1 MGTMTHGLLMDLDGT
16 IADTLPHLFRS
27 FRHAVEPW
35 VTRAPSDAEVVATW
49 GPTERECIARMLSD
63 RNYASPE
70 TEARLDEANCRFH
83 AYYAGHDD
91 EIQAFP
97 SIPQVIRFARENGWR
112 FAVFTGKARHS
123 AVLTLERLKLWPFVE
138 CLVAGDDVSR
148 AKPDPEG
155 VLAVARQLDLPPHS
169 LLVVGDMPADI
180 LAGKTAGAR
189 TAAALWGTFNPE
201 ATRAAGPDWTLDRVE
216 QLPTILDE
224 ISARRSRP

>member
-1 MGTMTHGLLMDLDGT
+1 MTHGLLMDLDGT

-49 GPTERECIARMLSD
+49 GPTERECIARMLAN
-63 RNYASPE
+63 RNYAQPSA
-70 TEARLDEANCRFH
+70 EAHLDEADRRFH
-83 AYYAGHDD
+83 AYYADHHE

-97 SIPQVIRFARENGWR
+97 DIPLVIRFARENGWR

-123 AVLTLERLKLWPFVE
+123 AVLTLERLKLWPLVE
-138 CLVAGDDVSR
+138 CLIAGDEVSR

-155 VLAVARQLDLPPHS
+155 VRAVARQLRLPPQA

-180 LAGKTAGAR
+180 LAGKAAGAR

-201 ATRAAGPDWTLDRVE
+201 ATRAAGPDWTLHRVE
-216 QLPTILDE
+216 QLRTILDE
-224 ISARRSRP
+224 SRDRKGRV